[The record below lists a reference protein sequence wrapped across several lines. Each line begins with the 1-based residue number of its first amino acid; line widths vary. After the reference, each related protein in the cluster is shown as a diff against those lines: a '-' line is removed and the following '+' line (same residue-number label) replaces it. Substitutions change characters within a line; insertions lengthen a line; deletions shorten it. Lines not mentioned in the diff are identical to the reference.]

1 MEFLI
6 LLLERRGQLVTREEI
21 VSRLWPNPQSIDIG
35 QGINTAVNRIRAVLN
50 EDAAKPLFIE
60 TVVGKGYR
68 FTADVEEIAEEPS
81 PQPAIPDLEETDREE
96 TEGAPSQSAE
106 HVDAVAV
113 VYAPNDLPDRG
124 RSSWGRTQSIWTIAC
139 LLLVVGIAAWF
150 WRRQS
155 SVTPERAS
163 RTERSSD
170 PKKPVFQQVTTLIP
184 ENRATAAAISPDGR
198 LTVYANIDGIFLRTE
213 SGETNALRAPANFI
227 VDRLAWFPDLT
238 KIVASGF
245 SSDTKRPSLWTISV
259 TGAPARSIRLDA
271 REGTPSPDGTRIVFC
286 ADRSAIWTVGASGE
300 DPRLILKG
308 LTHDR
313 FDFVFWSAVRQLLN
327 LQRFY
332 QSLTRSGRTY
342 ESADAATGRVVSKNE
357 SYWMSSGAPL
367 VDGRVLFL
375 RWDNEDFTS
384 SSSLWELSA
393 ERGGGQANKGARKI
407 AELSADG
414 ATLLGLSATSDG
426 TRALMLRRTDQ
437 NSIFLGDL
445 NPSPLKITNIRR
457 LTLDE
462 RNNYPHSWTADS
474 RFVIFES
481 NRNGNYDLLQQGV
494 NERTAE
500 AIVSTPATEILPQLG
515 GRFILYAARARED
528 QKSWYYQ
535 PQTYKLMRVLVSGG
549 IPEEVPLGGNLDEFR
564 CPLDTRYRCILRSTQ
579 GHSRT
584 YYELDPVHGRGR
596 ELARIDWSDEF
607 LGDWDVSPDGTEVA
621 IPNHDAQDARIRVGH
636 SVTRC
641 PAKE

>member
-6 LLLERRGQLVTREEI
+6 LLLERCGQLVTREEI

-271 REGTPSPDGTRIVFC
+271 REGTPSQTER
-286 ADRSAIWTVGASGE
+286 ASYSVQIDQQFG
-300 DPRLILKG
+300 P
-308 LTHDR
+308 
-313 FDFVFWSAVRQLLN
+313 WVR
-327 LQRFY
+327 
-332 QSLTRSGRTY
+332 
-342 ESADAATGRVVSKNE
+342 AAK
-357 SYWMSSGAPL
+357 
-367 VDGRVLFL
+367 
-375 RWDNEDFTS
+375 
-384 SSSLWELSA
+384 
-393 ERGGGQANKGARKI
+393 
-407 AELSADG
+407 
-414 ATLLGLSATSDG
+414 
-426 TRALMLRRTDQ
+426 TRAL
-437 NSIFLGDL
+437 F
-445 NPSPLKITNIRR
+445 
-457 LTLDE
+457 
-462 RNNYPHSWTADS
+462 
-474 RFVIFES
+474 
-481 NRNGNYDLLQQGV
+481 
-494 NERTAE
+494 
-500 AIVSTPATEILPQLG
+500 
-515 GRFILYAARARED
+515 
-528 QKSWYYQ
+528 
-535 PQTYKLMRVLVSGG
+535 
-549 IPEEVPLGGNLDEFR
+549 
-564 CPLDTRYRCILRSTQ
+564 
-579 GHSRT
+579 
-584 YYELDPVHGRGR
+584 
-596 ELARIDWSDEF
+596 
-607 LGDWDVSPDGTEVA
+607 
-621 IPNHDAQDARIRVGH
+621 
-636 SVTRC
+636 
-641 PAKE
+641 